1 MKHLIKSYFSIAA
14 LLSLL
19 VFTSCETNKVTDVV
33 LDKTELSLMIGE
45 SVTLTA
51 DVDYTGSII
60 PSVVWSSSNEAV
72 ITVSN
77 SGVVNALKAGTAVI
91 TATASNKSASCTV
104 TVTDDLEIK
113 LNVKQ
118 LDMLVGDRFTLS
130 ADVHFSGNNI
140 PAVIWASD
148 NQPVII
154 VSSDGVL
161 SALKAGTAVIT
172 ASILGK
178 SASCTVTVSDELKP
192 VFTNAEIQF
201 YGNFYSENLNNFVL
215 MLTNSNDTL
224 YLDLNTDTT
233 ATTALPVGKYTMIGE
248 FESFDEFTAKT
259 IIPAFEYDGSGY
271 GSWFFNKTT
280 ERALAEGEINVSLN
294 EAQYTISYDLT
305 DFDGIK
311 ISGTYNGT
319 AVFNDYSE
327 EMSESPSNAPKKALK
342 NKTKRTFGLLK

>member
-45 SVTLTA
+45 SVTLTP
-51 DVDYTGSII
+51 DVDYSGSII

-72 ITVSN
+72 VTVSN

-104 TVTDDLEIK
+104 TVT
-113 LNVKQ
+113 
-118 LDMLVGDRFTLS
+118 
-130 ADVHFSGNNI
+130 
-140 PAVIWASD
+140 
-148 NQPVII
+148 
-154 VSSDGVL
+154 
-161 SALKAGTAVIT
+161 
-172 ASILGK
+172 
-178 SASCTVTVSDELKP
+178 DELKP

-224 YLDLNTDTT
+224 YLDLNTETT
-233 ATTALPVGKYTMIGE
+233 ATTGLPVGKYPMLGE
-248 FESFDEFTAKT
+248 FESFDDFTPNT

-280 ERALAEGEINVSLN
+280 ERPLAEGEINVSRN
-294 EAQYTISYDLT
+294 ESQYTIAFALT
-305 DFDGIK
+305 DFDDIK
-311 ISGTYNGT
+311 INGSYT
-319 AVFNDYSE
+319 GVAVFNDYSE

>member
-33 LDKTELSLMIGE
+33 LDKTEVSLMIGE

-60 PSVVWSSSNEAV
+60 PSVVWSSSDETV
-72 ITVSN
+72 VTVSN

-91 TATASNKSASCTV
+91 TASASDKSASCKITV
-104 TVTDDLEIK
+104 T
-113 LNVKQ
+113 
-118 LDMLVGDRFTLS
+118 
-130 ADVHFSGNNI
+130 
-140 PAVIWASD
+140 
-148 NQPVII
+148 
-154 VSSDGVL
+154 
-161 SALKAGTAVIT
+161 
-172 ASILGK
+172 
-178 SASCTVTVSDELKP
+178 DELKP

-224 YLDLNTDTT
+224 YLDMNTDTT
-233 ATTALPVGKYTMIGE
+233 VTNGIPAGKYPMIID
-248 FESFDEFTAKT
+248 FEDIEDLTPNT
-259 IIPAFEYDGSGY
+259 IIPAFEYEGYGY

-294 EAQYTISYDLT
+294 EAKYTIGYDLT

-327 EMSESPSNAPKKALK
+327 EMSESPLNAPKKALK

>member
-51 DVDYTGSII
+51 DVDYSGSII
-60 PSVVWSSSNEAV
+60 PSVAWSSSDEAV
-72 ITVSN
+72 IKVSN

-104 TVTDDLEIK
+104 TVTD
-113 LNVKQ
+113 
-118 LDMLVGDRFTLS
+118 
-130 ADVHFSGNNI
+130 
-140 PAVIWASD
+140 
-148 NQPVII
+148 
-154 VSSDGVL
+154 
-161 SALKAGTAVIT
+161 
-172 ASILGK
+172 
-178 SASCTVTVSDELKP
+178 ELKP
-192 VFTNAEIQF
+192 VFTNAIIEF
-201 YGNFYSENLNNFVL
+201 YGSFYNENLNNFVL

-233 ATTALPVGKYTMIGE
+233 ATTALPVGKYAMISSD
-248 FESFDEFTAKT
+248 FESFDEFTPNT

-294 EAQYTISYDLT
+294 EAQYTIGYNLI

-342 NKTKRTFGLLK
+342 NKTKRNFGLLK

>member
-33 LDKTELSLMIGE
+33 LDNTELSLMVGE
-45 SVTLTA
+45 NVTLTA

-72 ITVSN
+72 VTVSN

-91 TATASNKSASCTV
+91 TATASNKSASCTI
-104 TVTDDLEIK
+104 TVT
-113 LNVKQ
+113 
-118 LDMLVGDRFTLS
+118 
-130 ADVHFSGNNI
+130 
-140 PAVIWASD
+140 
-148 NQPVII
+148 
-154 VSSDGVL
+154 
-161 SALKAGTAVIT
+161 
-172 ASILGK
+172 
-178 SASCTVTVSDELKP
+178 DELKP

-201 YGNFYSENLNNFVL
+201 YGRFYNDSLNNFVL

-224 YLDLNTDTT
+224 YLDINTDTT
-233 ATTALPVGKYTMIGE
+233 VTNGIPAGKYPMISD
-248 FESFDEFTAKT
+248 FEDIEDLTPNT
-259 IIPAFEYDGSGY
+259 ILPAFEYDGSGY

-280 ERALAEGEINVSLN
+280 ERALIEGEINVSLN
-294 EAQYTISYDLT
+294 EAQYTIGYDLT

-311 ISGTYNGT
+311 IRGTYNGT

>member
-33 LDKTELSLMIGE
+33 LDNTELSLMIGE

-72 ITVSN
+72 VTVSN

-91 TATASNKSASCTV
+91 TATASNKSASCTI
-104 TVTDDLEIK
+104 TVT
-113 LNVKQ
+113 
-118 LDMLVGDRFTLS
+118 
-130 ADVHFSGNNI
+130 
-140 PAVIWASD
+140 
-148 NQPVII
+148 
-154 VSSDGVL
+154 
-161 SALKAGTAVIT
+161 
-172 ASILGK
+172 
-178 SASCTVTVSDELKP
+178 DELKP

-201 YGNFYSENLNNFVL
+201 YGRFYNDSLNNFVL

-224 YLDLNTDTT
+224 YLDINTDTT
-233 ATTALPVGKYTMIGE
+233 VTNGIPAGKYPLISD
-248 FESFDEFTAKT
+248 FEDIEDLTPNT
-259 IIPAFEYDGSGY
+259 IIPAFEYDGYSY

-294 EAQYTISYDLT
+294 EAQYTIGYDLT

>member
-51 DVDYTGSII
+51 DVDYSGSII
-60 PSVVWSSSNEAV
+60 PSVAWSSSDEAV
-72 ITVSN
+72 IKVSN

-104 TVTDDLEIK
+104 TVTD
-113 LNVKQ
+113 
-118 LDMLVGDRFTLS
+118 
-130 ADVHFSGNNI
+130 
-140 PAVIWASD
+140 
-148 NQPVII
+148 
-154 VSSDGVL
+154 
-161 SALKAGTAVIT
+161 
-172 ASILGK
+172 
-178 SASCTVTVSDELKP
+178 ELKP
-192 VFTNAEIQF
+192 VFTNAIIEF
-201 YGNFYSENLNNFVL
+201 YGSFYNENLNNFVL

-233 ATTALPVGKYTMIGE
+233 ATTGLPVGKYAMISSD
-248 FESFDEFTAKT
+248 FESFDEFTPNT
-259 IIPAFEYDGSGY
+259 IIPAFEYDGYSY

-280 ERALAEGEINVSLN
+280 ERPLAEGEINVSRN
-294 EAQYTISYDLT
+294 ESQYTIAFALT
-305 DFDGIK
+305 DFNDIK
-311 ISGTYNGT
+311 INGSYT
-319 AVFNDYSE
+319 GAAVFNDYSK
-327 EMSESPSNAPKKALK
+327 EMDESPANAPKKALK

>member
-33 LDKTELSLMIGE
+33 LDKTEVSLMIGE

-60 PSVVWSSSNEAV
+60 PSVVWSSSDETV
-72 ITVSN
+72 VTVSN

-91 TATASNKSASCTV
+91 TASASDKSASCKITV
-104 TVTDDLEIK
+104 T
-113 LNVKQ
+113 
-118 LDMLVGDRFTLS
+118 
-130 ADVHFSGNNI
+130 
-140 PAVIWASD
+140 
-148 NQPVII
+148 
-154 VSSDGVL
+154 
-161 SALKAGTAVIT
+161 
-172 ASILGK
+172 
-178 SASCTVTVSDELKP
+178 DELKP

-294 EAQYTISYDLT
+294 EAQYTIGYDLT

-311 ISGTYNGT
+311 IRGTYNGT

>member
-19 VFTSCETNKVTDVV
+19 VFTLCETNKVTDVV
-33 LDKTELSLMIGE
+33 LDNTELSLMIGE

-72 ITVSN
+72 VTVSN

-91 TATASNKSASCTV
+91 TATASNKSASCTI
-104 TVTDDLEIK
+104 TVT
-113 LNVKQ
+113 
-118 LDMLVGDRFTLS
+118 
-130 ADVHFSGNNI
+130 
-140 PAVIWASD
+140 
-148 NQPVII
+148 
-154 VSSDGVL
+154 
-161 SALKAGTAVIT
+161 
-172 ASILGK
+172 
-178 SASCTVTVSDELKP
+178 DELKP

-201 YGNFYSENLNNFVL
+201 YGRFYNDSLNNFVL

-224 YLDLNTDTT
+224 YLDINTDTT
-233 ATTALPVGKYTMIGE
+233 VTNGIPAGKYPLISD
-248 FESFDEFTAKT
+248 FEDIEDLTSNT
-259 IIPAFEYDGSGY
+259 IIPAFEYNGYSY

-280 ERALAEGEINVSLN
+280 ERPLAEGEINVSLN
-294 EAQYTISYDLT
+294 EAQYTIGYDLT
-305 DFDGIK
+305 DFNGIK

>member
-33 LDKTELSLMIGE
+33 LDKTEVSLMIGE

-72 ITVSN
+72 VTVSN

-91 TATASNKSASCTV
+91 TATASNKSASCTI
-104 TVTDDLEIK
+104 TVT
-113 LNVKQ
+113 
-118 LDMLVGDRFTLS
+118 
-130 ADVHFSGNNI
+130 
-140 PAVIWASD
+140 
-148 NQPVII
+148 
-154 VSSDGVL
+154 
-161 SALKAGTAVIT
+161 
-172 ASILGK
+172 
-178 SASCTVTVSDELKP
+178 DELKP

-201 YGNFYSENLNNFVL
+201 YGRFYNDSLNNFVL

-224 YLDLNTDTT
+224 YLDINTDTT
-233 ATTALPVGKYTMIGE
+233 VTNGIPAGKYPLISD
-248 FESFDEFTAKT
+248 FEDIEDLTSNT
-259 IIPAFEYDGSGY
+259 IIPAFEYDGYSY

-280 ERALAEGEINVSLN
+280 ERPLAEGEINVSLN
-294 EAQYTISYDLT
+294 EAQYTIGYDLT